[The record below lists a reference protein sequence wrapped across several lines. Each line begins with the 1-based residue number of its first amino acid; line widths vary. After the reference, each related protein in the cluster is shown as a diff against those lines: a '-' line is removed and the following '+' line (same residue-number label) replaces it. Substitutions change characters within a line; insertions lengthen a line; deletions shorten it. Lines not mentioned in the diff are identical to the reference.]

1 MAARSTQSERHFL
14 PALSPAR
21 RKSAR
26 CKLLANWR
34 KRGAVVMQARSAIS
48 IQRKRRFLHRTAL
61 CRIEKR
67 ARVLPG
73 RRGHRLRFGPATGVR
88 RNRDQSAGND
98 EGARNGGS
106 DKSAMNPQA
115 MVREAGNLDLRET
128 MMRFVRGEDLSRTEA
143 ANFLDALLDPVAT
156 DTQIAAALIAL
167 TAKGETVD
175 ELAGMAEAMRERAA
189 PLHSRHERFID
200 TAGTGS
206 SVAKRFN
213 VSTAAAFV
221 IAGAG
226 LPVAKHG
233 ARSASSTSGSADVL
247 EALGVN
253 TAAPPEIVEHCLN
266 DHGICFIFAPLF
278 HRATARVVQVRREL
292 GVHTTFN
299 LLGPLTNPA
308 RAPFQLVGV
317 WNHSLVERV
326 ASALA
331 LLGVKQAWVVH
342 GADGLDEV
350 TITGETFV
358 AACSARTGVK
368 TFAISTEDFGLQRRS
383 VSQPREGP
391 AENARVTR
399 AILDG
404 EKNGNFAVARDL
416 VVITAA
422 AAMYLAGVANDFQNA
437 TAMARE
443 SIDSG
448 QAASKLEALIRETN
462 RS

>member
-1 MAARSTQSERHFL
+1 
-14 PALSPAR
+14 
-21 RKSAR
+21 
-26 CKLLANWR
+26 
-34 KRGAVVMQARSAIS
+34 
-48 IQRKRRFLHRTAL
+48 
-61 CRIEKR
+61 
-67 ARVLPG
+67 
-73 RRGHRLRFGPATGVR
+73 
-88 RNRDQSAGND
+88 
-98 EGARNGGS
+98 
-106 DKSAMNPQA
+106 MNPQA
-115 MVREAGNLDLRET
+115 IVRETGNLDLRET
-128 MMRFVRGEDLSRTEA
+128 TMRLVRGENLSRTES

-175 ELAGMAEAMRERAA
+175 ELSGMAEAMRERAT
-189 PLHSRHERFID
+189 PLHSRHKRFID

-221 IAGAG
+221 IVGAG

-233 ARSASSTSGSADVL
+233 ARAASSTSGSADVL

-253 TAAPPEIVEHCLN
+253 TAAPPKIVERCLN

-278 HRATARVVQVRREL
+278 HRATARVAQVRRKL

-317 WNHSLVERV
+317 WDHSLVERV

-350 TITGETFV
+350 TITGETLV
-358 AACSARTGVK
+358 AACSARGSVK
-368 TFAISTEDFGLQRRS
+368 TFTISPEDFGLQRRS
-383 VSQPREGP
+383 VTQRREGP
-391 AENARVTR
+391 VENARVFR
-399 AILDG
+399 GILDG
-404 EKNGNFAVARDL
+404 EKNGDFAVARDL
-416 VVITAA
+416 VVINAA
-422 AAMYLAGVANDFQNA
+422 AALYLAGVANDFQNA

-443 SIDSG
+443 SVDSG
-448 QAASKLEALIRETN
+448 HARAKLDALIRETN

>member
-1 MAARSTQSERHFL
+1 
-14 PALSPAR
+14 
-21 RKSAR
+21 
-26 CKLLANWR
+26 
-34 KRGAVVMQARSAIS
+34 
-48 IQRKRRFLHRTAL
+48 
-61 CRIEKR
+61 
-67 ARVLPG
+67 
-73 RRGHRLRFGPATGVR
+73 
-88 RNRDQSAGND
+88 
-98 EGARNGGS
+98 
-106 DKSAMNPQA
+106 MNLQA
-115 MVREAGNLDLRET
+115 MVTETGNLDLRET
-128 MMRFVRGEDLSRTEA
+128 TMRLVRGENLSRTEA

-175 ELAGMAEAMRERAA
+175 ELAGMAEAMRERATL
-189 PLHSRHERFID
+189 LHSRHERFID

-206 SVAKRFN
+206 SAAKRFN

-233 ARSASSTSGSADVL
+233 ARAASSKSGSADVL

-253 TAAPPEIVEHCLN
+253 TVAAPETMERCLN
-266 DHGICFIFAPLF
+266 EHGICFMFAPQF
-278 HRATARVVQVRREL
+278 HRATARVAQVRRQL
-292 GVHTTFN
+292 GIHTTFN

-317 WNHSLVERV
+317 WDHSRVERI

-342 GADGLDEV
+342 GTDGLDEV

-358 AACSARTGVK
+358 AACSARTGVE
-368 TFAISTEDFGLQRRS
+368 TFTISPEDFGLQRRS
-383 VSQPREGP
+383 VTQRREGP
-391 AENARVTR
+391 AENARVTH

-404 EKNGNFAVARDL
+404 EKKGDFAVARDL
-416 VVITAA
+416 VVINAA
-422 AAMYLAGVANDFQNA
+422 AALYLAGVANDFQNA
-437 TAMARE
+437 TAMACE
-443 SIDSG
+443 SINSG
-448 QAASKLEALIRETN
+448 QAISKLEALIRETN

>member
-1 MAARSTQSERHFL
+1 MNVQS
-14 PALSPAR
+14 
-21 RKSAR
+21 
-26 CKLLANWR
+26 
-34 KRGAVVMQARSAIS
+34 VVSEMS
-48 IQRKRRFLHRTAL
+48 
-61 CRIEKR
+61 
-67 ARVLPG
+67 
-73 RRGHRLRFGPATGVR
+73 
-88 RNRDQSAGND
+88 
-98 EGARNGGS
+98 
-106 DKSAMNPQA
+106 
-115 MVREAGNLDLRET
+115 NLDLRET
-128 MMRFVRGEDLSRTEA
+128 TMRLVRGENLSRIEA

-175 ELAGMAEAMRERAA
+175 ELAGMAEAMRERAT

-206 SVAKRFN
+206 SAAKRFN

-233 ARSASSTSGSADVL
+233 ARGSSSSSGSADVL
-247 EALGVN
+247 EVLGVN
-253 TAAPPEIVEHCLN
+253 TAASPQAMERCLN
-266 DHGICFIFAPLF
+266 EHGICFMFAPQF
-278 HRATARVVQVRREL
+278 HRATARVAQVRRQL

-308 RAPFQLVGV
+308 RAPFQLLGV
-317 WNHSLVERV
+317 WDHALIERV
-326 ASALA
+326 ASALV

-358 AACSARTGVK
+358 ALCSARTGVEK
-368 TFAISTEDFGLQRRS
+368 FTISPEDFGLQRRP
-383 VSQPREGP
+383 VTQRREGP

-399 AILDG
+399 AILHG
-404 EKNGNFAVARDL
+404 EKSGDFAVARDL
-416 VVITAA
+416 VVVNAA
-422 AAMYLAGVANDFQNA
+422 AALYLASVANDFQNA
-437 TAMARE
+437 ATMACE

-448 QAASKLEALIRETN
+448 QAASKLETLIRETN

>member
-1 MAARSTQSERHFL
+1 
-14 PALSPAR
+14 
-21 RKSAR
+21 
-26 CKLLANWR
+26 
-34 KRGAVVMQARSAIS
+34 
-48 IQRKRRFLHRTAL
+48 
-61 CRIEKR
+61 
-67 ARVLPG
+67 
-73 RRGHRLRFGPATGVR
+73 
-88 RNRDQSAGND
+88 
-98 EGARNGGS
+98 
-106 DKSAMNPQA
+106 MNPQA
-115 MVREAGNLDLRET
+115 MARETDNLDLRET
-128 MMRFVRGEDLSRTEA
+128 TMRLVRGENLSRTEA

-175 ELAGMAEAMRERAA
+175 ELAGMAEAMRERAT

-206 SVAKRFN
+206 SAAKRFN

-253 TAAPPEIVEHCLN
+253 TAAAPEIVERCLN
-266 DHGICFIFAPLF
+266 DHEICFIFAPLF
-278 HRATARVVQVRREL
+278 HRATARVAQVRREL
-292 GVHTTFN
+292 RVHTTFN

-317 WNHSLVERV
+317 WDHSLVERV
-326 ASALA
+326 ASALV

-358 AACSARTGVK
+358 AACSARASVK
-368 TFAISTEDFGLQRRS
+368 TFTISPEDFGLERRS
-383 VSQPREGP
+383 VTQRREGP
-391 AENARVTR
+391 IENARVFR
-399 AILDG
+399 GILDG
-404 EKNGNFAVARDL
+404 EKNGDFALARDL
-416 VVITAA
+416 VVINAA
-422 AAMYLAGVANDFQNA
+422 GALYLAGVANDFQNA
-437 TAMARE
+437 AAMAYE
-443 SIDSG
+443 SINSG
-448 QAASKLEALIRETN
+448 QAVSKLEALIRETN

>member
-1 MAARSTQSERHFL
+1 
-14 PALSPAR
+14 
-21 RKSAR
+21 
-26 CKLLANWR
+26 
-34 KRGAVVMQARSAIS
+34 
-48 IQRKRRFLHRTAL
+48 
-61 CRIEKR
+61 
-67 ARVLPG
+67 
-73 RRGHRLRFGPATGVR
+73 
-88 RNRDQSAGND
+88 
-98 EGARNGGS
+98 
-106 DKSAMNPQA
+106 MNPQP
-115 MVREAGNLDLRET
+115 MVRETGNLDLRET
-128 MMRFVRGEDLSRTEA
+128 TMRLVRGENLSRTEA

-167 TAKGETVD
+167 TTKGETVD
-175 ELAGMAEAMRERAA
+175 ELAGMAEAMRERAT

-206 SVAKRFN
+206 SAAKRFN

-253 TAAPPEIVEHCLN
+253 TAAPPEIVERCLN

-278 HRATARVVQVRREL
+278 HRATARVAQVRREL

-308 RAPFQLVGV
+308 RAPFQLAGV
-317 WNHSLVERV
+317 WDHSLVERV

-358 AACSARTGVK
+358 AACSAPTGVE
-368 TFAISTEDFGLQRRS
+368 TFTISPEDFGLQRRS
-383 VSQPREGP
+383 VTQRREGP
-391 AENARVTR
+391 AENARGTH
-399 AILDG
+399 AILNG
-404 EKNGNFAVARDL
+404 EKDGSFTVARDL
-416 VVITAA
+416 VIINAA
-422 AAMYLAGVANDFQNA
+422 AALYLAGVANDFQNA
-437 TAMARE
+437 TAMACD
-443 SIDSG
+443 SINSG
-448 QAASKLEALIRETN
+448 QAVSKLEALIRETN